1 MKLSQHLF
9 NLQIARY
16 RDRYPDI
23 KDTIYTPPVLPAHI
37 PVSLEQVTGNPSDE
51 QVKSVQ
57 TALRFSESFVS
68 IPSVFDADLSMNLSQ
83 HLFDLQFE
91 RYLRQVL
98 GIDPAPAQVLPSE
111 HPVPAHSSDVAPNI
125 PLEISDDDE
134 SLTLPVTSDTPILHS
149 ATSASNETHLDLDTN
164 TERATNQTEDSL
176 NSIQLDRELITN
188 HEDTNHVLLDI
199 KMLLGDI
206 KQFMVRSYNL
216 TAKALNGTYHTA
228 KVNICHSLIN
238 EKGEDPELAG
248 LPSVATLSWPLERR
262 EASQVDSTV
271 LARYLHLYGL
281 ADGFFEGGDPST
293 FREDK
298 KYAAMEKLRI
308 FLRGF

>member
-9 NLQIARY
+9 NLQMARY
-16 RDRYPDI
+16 RDRYPI
-23 KDTIYTPPVLPAHI
+23 PLNTTYTPPVLPPHV
-37 PVSLEQVTGNPSDE
+37 PVLLEQVTGNPTDE
-51 QVKSVQ
+51 QVKAVQ

-98 GIDPAPAQVLPSE
+98 GRDPAPAQVSPPE
-111 HPVPAHSSDVAPNI
+111 HPVPAHSSDVAPNN
-125 PLEISDDDE
+125 PLGVSDDDG
-134 SLTLPVTSDTPILHS
+134 SLTLPVTSDSPILHS
-149 ATSASNETHLDLDTN
+149 AASTSDETHLNLGTN

-176 NSIQLDRELITN
+176 NSRRLDREPATN

-216 TAKALNGTYHTA
+216 TAKALNGTCYA
-228 KVNICHSLIN
+228 GDVNICHSLIN

-248 LPSVATLSWPLERR
+248 LPSLATLSRHLHRM
-262 EASQVDSTV
+262 SSHGVDNTV

-281 ADGFFEGGDPST
+281 ADGFFEEGDPST
-293 FREDK
+293 LGEDK
-298 KYAAMEKLRI
+298 KRAAMEKLRI